1 MDKIILDPALRE
13 KLNGL
18 GREFEL
24 CDETGRTLGHYL
36 PDALY
41 RKLVLVSEAGAC
53 FAQSSRYGRGDRAG
67 PSPKRDGLYACRV
80 LEADGAHVNYGVE
93 WVLIAQNGTVRPALN
108 FSPLPRV

>member
-18 GREFEL
+18 DHELEL

-41 RKLVLVSEAGAC
+41 RKLVLASLKVPATEEEIEEALRQKGTGCTLAE
-53 FAQSSRYGRGDRAG
+53 FWKKMGR
-67 PSPKRDGLYACRV
+67 
-80 LEADGAHVNYGVE
+80 
-93 WVLIAQNGTVRPALN
+93 T
-108 FSPLPRV
+108 